1 MQHTEKSLWAV
12 FSKFIRLRDSDER
25 GYCRCISCSTIKQ
38 WNDGIDAGHFI
49 PVGSDQAL
57 KYEEMNVNGQCTS
70 CNKYKSGNLIS
81 YRQGL
86 IAKYGE
92 DKVKRLELSHEFK
105 TTKKKLNQFE
115 INALYFDYSKKVK
128 DLLNK
133 KFF

>member
-1 MQHTEKSLWAV
+1 MHNEKSLWNL
-12 FSKFIRLRDSDER
+12 FSKFTRLRDSDER

-49 PVGSDQAL
+49 PVGIDQAL

-86 IAKYGE
+86 VAKYGE

-105 TTKKKLNQFE
+105 TTKKKLNQLE
-115 INALYFDYSKKVK
+115 INALYSDYSKKVK
-128 DLLNK
+128 DLLK
-133 KFF
+133 TKMF